1 MLRLVLKRDQIIL
14 RPLITFVMPQAQT
27 LIRGIQLSFWAQT
40 NYLLGYKDIA
50 WLAPSMGHY
59 HPFRGDSVSGV
70 EELGH

>member
-1 MLRLVLKRDQIIL
+1 
-14 RPLITFVMPQAQT
+14 MPQAHT

-59 HPFRGDSVSGV
+59 HPFRGDSGSGV